1 MKDKAGVISEV
12 FFFSPLWFEKHS
24 LPSKGLP
31 DPAPASLLTW
41 MFQGPLT
48 SGCAALEFPALLGFQ
63 KVESQRRKCLGDPR
77 KGCGV
82 PGEFY
87 QVSGRQGWV
96 QADFP
101 GDAHPSRCY
110 VRFIIPAHP
119 VLSTSNSSQAFDLV
133 HLVEGLCTSGS
144 WQPQLPASAWAPP
157 TLTLSLQPCWGSG
170 LFLISPILVC
180 IPTHLSSA
188 SKEALCYLIQSPQQP
203 SNHSHFIDRESEKLS
218 CYCWSGTWTHTRQ
231 LHSPCTPRAC
241 LCFLSLS
248 TVFLF

>member
-31 DPAPASLLTW
+31 NPAPVSLLTW

-63 KVESQRRKCLGDPR
+63 KVENQRWKCLGDPR

-87 QVSGRQGWV
+87 QVSGRRGCV

-133 HLVEGLCTSGS
+133 HLAEELCTSDS
-144 WQPQLPASAWAPP
+144 WQPQLPAFAWAPP
-157 TLTLSLQPCWGSG
+157 TLTLSTPASHSSLAEVLVSFSSPPSWSLSLPISLQPQRRHCAI
-170 LFLISPILVC
+170 LFNLLNNPLIIPIL
-180 IPTHLSSA
+180 
-188 SKEALCYLIQSPQQP
+188 
-203 SNHSHFIDRESEKLS
+203 
-218 CYCWSGTWTHTRQ
+218 
-231 LHSPCTPRAC
+231 
-241 LCFLSLS
+241 
-248 TVFLF
+248 